1 MSAPSVPEQLSRMI
15 SGYWVSQSIYVAA
28 KLRIADRL
36 ASGPKTAEELAVAAG
51 MHVRSLFRLLRPLAS
66 LGLFSLDDEGRF
78 ALTPLSEGLLSDR
91 PDSQWA
97 LAVMLG
103 GERIRCWADL
113 METIR
118 TGQTAFERI
127 YGKPLFEYLAQ
138 HPEEAATFDAA
149 MTAIH
154 GRETQAMLAA
164 YDFSGIRVLAD
175 VGGGNGT
182 TLIGVLNHIPRL
194 RGILFDRPD
203 VAERARATID
213 AAGLAERCD
222 VVGGSFFEIRPA
234 RRRCLHAAPRHPRL
248 GR

>member
-1 MSAPSVPEQLSRMI
+1 
-15 SGYWVSQSIYVAA
+15 
-28 KLRIADRL
+28 
-36 ASGPKTAEELAVAAG
+36 
-51 MHVRSLFRLLRPLAS
+51 
-66 LGLFSLDDEGRF
+66 
-78 ALTPLSEGLLSDR
+78 
-91 PDSQWA
+91 
-97 LAVMLG
+97 MLG

-203 VAERARATID
+203 VAERQSHD
-213 AAGLAERCD
+213 
-222 VVGGSFFEIRPA
+222 
-234 RRRCLHAAPRHPRL
+234 
-248 GR
+248 